1 MRNVSKSYSINLT
14 ALFFFFLIFTS
25 STAFALQETRLTQNG
40 SRASSPAIYGD
51 NVVWS
56 DYVNDSGIVHL
67 YNLTT
72 SEDIQLNSSSASW
85 PAIYGNKVV
94 WVECV
99 GYDDNYD
106 CKLVIYDIPTAK
118 RLQIAKNV
126 SEDSI
131 PAIYENKIVWH
142 YSENGNSNVYMYDLS
157 TFTKCKIT
165 TSKDALYPAI
175 YADRIVWTDYRNK
188 TSNIYMYNLSTSKE
202 TQITDSELPH
212 LNAAIYGDN
221 IVWEGD
227 RGGRRYSV
235 NPDIYMYNISTSKV
249 TQITNSESASRPKIY
264 KDNII
269 WMDSRNSHSGSD
281 IYMYNISMQEEA
293 QIIMNGSTQNW
304 PAIYEDRLVWQDWR
318 NGNGYFDIYTC
329 IVPTIVKSPIANFS
343 VTPDVGFA
351 PLSVQFT
358 DFSRNSVTRSWD
370 FNNDGIPESTEKNP
384 VYVYTDP
391 GNYTVNLTVSDA
403 NTTDSKL
410 FTILVFPKDLVD
422 NQLVLTETQISTGG
436 EALYGS
442 SPKIYEDKVVW
453 QDSRNNF
460 GNQQQ
465 TDDIY
470 MYNISTKKE
479 IRITTPTSGFSSGL
493 DFYGDRIVS
502 LYGRNGIN
510 IYMYNL
516 STSTEIQISFN
527 KYTYVPSIHGD
538 RIVWIDDRNGKG
550 HIFTYNVSSSKE
562 TQVTTNESV
571 PGELDIY
578 GDRIVWRDYR
588 NGINYEN
595 SNIYMYNLSTSKE
608 TQITVSGSAYNP
620 KIYGDRIIWQDSRD
634 EKSPIHMYNILN
646 STETQ
651 ITIPSSKSI
660 FGLDIYEDRLVY
672 TDSRNGNYDIF
683 MYNLSTQKEI
693 QITTNKSNQE
703 DPAIYGNRIVWRNHS
718 KYGTDIY
725 MCTISLK
732 EPRLPV
738 ANLSTNNT
746 SDFVP

>member
-14 ALFFFFLIFTS
+14 ALFFFFLIFIS
-25 STAFALQETRLTQNG
+25 STASALQETRLTQND
-40 SRASSPAIYGD
+40 SLASTPAIYGD

-56 DYVNDSGIVHL
+56 DYVNDSGIIHL

-106 CKLVIYDIPTAK
+106 CKLVVYDIPTAK
-118 RLQIAKNV
+118 RLQITENV
-126 SEDSI
+126 SEGSI

-142 YSENGNSNVYMYDLS
+142 YSQNGNSNVYMYDLS

-165 TSKDALYPAI
+165 TSKQALYPAI
-175 YADRIVWTDYRNK
+175 YADIIVWTDYRNK
-188 TSNIYMYNLSTSKE
+188 IPNIYMYNLSTSKE
-202 TQITDSELPH
+202 TQITNSEFRQLSP
-212 LNAAIYGDN
+212 NIYGDN

-235 NPDIYMYNISTSKV
+235 NPDIYMYNISTSKI
-249 TQITNSESASRPKIY
+249 TQITNSESASLPKIY
-264 KDNII
+264 KDNVI
-269 WMDSRNSHSGSD
+269 WIDGRNGNTRD
-281 IYMYNISMQEEA
+281 IYMYNISMQEEV
-293 QIIMNGSTQNW
+293 QITKDKLGQMW
-304 PAIYEDRLVWQDWR
+304 PAIYGDRIVWDDYDYS
-318 NGNGYFDIYTC
+318 NELHKSNIYTC

-343 VTPDVGFA
+343 VDPEVGFS

-358 DFSRNSVTRSWD
+358 DFSRNSVSRSWD
-370 FNNDGIPESTEKNP
+370 FNNDGTPESTEKSP
-384 VYVYTDP
+384 VYTYTDP

-436 EALYGS
+436 EAIYGS
-442 SPKIYEDKVVW
+442 SPKIYEDRIVW
-453 QDSRNNF
+453 VDSRNHFN
-460 GNQQQ
+460 NQQ

-470 MYNISTKKE
+470 MYNLSTKKE
-479 IRITTPTSGFSSGL
+479 TRITTPTSGFSYGL
-493 DFYGDRIVS
+493 DIYRDRIVS

-571 PGELDIY
+571 PGDLDIY

-651 ITIPSSKSI
+651 ITIPNSKSI
-660 FGLDIYEDRLVY
+660 FGLDIYGDRLVY

-693 QITTNKSNQE
+693 QITTNKSNQD

-725 MCTISLK
+725 MGTISLK
-732 EPRLPV
+732 EPRVPV